1 MTRKVASC
9 LAAFEEEVQVQKP
22 GNIYKKMNLI
32 GEVVWLYISIWV
44 VLAKVTSKDE
54 FKWNKEYSLPNLLEV
69 KDPQKELSQWTLKDK
84 VKLEEGRFVLTP
96 GKSTK
101 GSLWLQPD
109 YIIQDAMT
117 IEWTFRSFG
126 FRGSTNGGIAFW
138 LKQGNVGDGTELF
151 GGSSK
156 KFDGLMI
163 LLRLDDKLGESVT
176 AYLNDGSISLDVKS
190 SPYFASCLFQ
200 YQDSMVPSTLRL
212 TYDPLNNHLLKLQ
225 MDNRVCFQ
233 TRKIK
238 FMQRNPF
245 RIGVSAIND
254 ASKESFEI
262 LKMKL
267 YDGVIEDSLIPNV
280 NPMGQPRMVTKV
292 INSQTGEESFKERM
306 PFSDKEEG
314 ITSNEI
320 FEKMNKLE
328 GKLMANGINPLLRKM
343 DNIVANERE
352 LIRRLRPMLD
362 PENVGRTPGLN
373 GDSFQDFLSMNTN
386 LDRLIK
392 EQERIRLDMKQHGGK
407 TNRHDEIFSQIGVWL
422 IPLIFIMVTLA
433 YYMFRINQDIKK
445 VKLL

>member
-1 MTRKVASC
+1 MTTRKTASS
-9 LAAFEEEVQVQKP
+9 LQLLGKITGTKAGTKQ
-22 GNIYKKMNLI
+22 KKMNLI
-32 GEVVWLYISIWV
+32 NGLIWLYMCVWMV
-44 VLAKVTSKDE
+44 HGKVTQKDE
-54 FKWNKEYSLPNLLEV
+54 LKWNKGYSLPNLLEV
-69 KDPQKELSQWTLKDK
+69 TDQQKEVSQWTLGDK

-96 GKSTK
+96 GKNTK
-101 GSLWLQPD
+101 GSLWLKPE
-109 YIIQDAMT
+109 YSIKDAMT

-126 FRGSTNGGIAFW
+126 FRGSTKGGLAFW
-138 LKQGNVGDGTELF
+138 LKQGNEGDSTELF

-156 KFDGLMI
+156 KFNGLMI

-176 AYLNDGSISLDVKS
+176 AYLNDGTKDLDIES

-212 TYDPLNNHLLKLQ
+212 TYNPLDNHLLKLQ

-233 TRKIK
+233 TRKVK
-238 FMQRNPF
+238 FMGSSPF
-245 RIGVSAIND
+245 RIGTSAIND

-280 NPMGQPRMVTKV
+280 NPMGQPRVVTKV
-292 INSQTGEESFKERM
+292 INSQTGEESFREKM
-306 PFSDKEEG
+306 PFSDKEES
-314 ITSNEI
+314 ITSNEL

-328 GKLMANGINPLLRKM
+328 GKIMANDIDPLLRKM
-343 DNIVANERE
+343 NKIVENERE
-352 LIRRLRPMLD
+352 LIQRLRPLLD
-362 PENVGRTPGLN
+362 LKKTAISD
-373 GDSFQDFLSMNTN
+373 DSFQDFLSMNAN

-392 EQERIRLDMKQHGGK
+392 EQEKIRQDAKLYGKQTKG
-407 TNRHDEIFSQIGVWL
+407 HDEIFSKISVWL
-422 IPLIFIMVTLA
+422 ALLIFIMITLA